1 MKSLLQAY
9 IRLACEPVSVGGG
22 AAESK
27 RVCGYP
33 VEESAVSRPAS
44 EGSCGRSALA
54 ATPAGHA
61 VHFSASDIC
70 NGLLY
75 YVCNN

>member
-1 MKSLLQAY
+1 MKSLLQAANQ
-9 IRLACEPVSVGGG
+9 LMG
-22 AAESK
+22 AAAIH
-27 RVCGYP
+27 P

-54 ATPAGHA
+54 ATPVGHV

-70 NGLLY
+70 NGLLCY
-75 YVCNN
+75 ACNN